1 MELCIQDPSYNNSK
15 YLHESLLAAFDVALE
30 GGGAYAFATSDGIEL
45 LLCDDSFKKF
55 IENGKFQ
62 LIVGMDDITNRKA
75 LETLK
80 ELQARYPDRLSVKA
94 YVHKKHG
101 STFHPKYSWFKT
113 NDGGLLIIG
122 SGNLTQQGLRQ
133 NREAYSIITCDR
145 QTFNAMI
152 EGWKKWVE
160 HSAPFLFDV
169 DDEKVLYLASQNK
182 KKTTAIAEA
191 KRTVREE
198 AKMAGEPSLAELFAN
213 QPRDTHMP
221 IRRSGQAGSSEHTQ
235 QATKQPLSAPRT
247 AQIGAGPSIH
257 EDENPDDEYWMI
269 DQESSILIAEIPK
282 SGNRWKQAN
291 FDKKT
296 FEQYF
301 GATCGENGE
310 YRILLKN
317 IDHNGQ
323 LGKTEVRPSVSVSSQ
338 NYRFE
343 LDAASGLDY
352 PNEGKRPICIFA
364 KVSQR
369 DFLYELIMPNNSEYA
384 AVLAVL
390 NEKEPVSVKMRRLT
404 FNVDELLEKAPNLG
418 VWKRIE

>member
-191 KRTVREE
+191 KRTVRE
-198 AKMAGEPSLAELFAN
+198 
-213 QPRDTHMP
+213 
-221 IRRSGQAGSSEHTQ
+221 
-235 QATKQPLSAPRT
+235 
-247 AQIGAGPSIH
+247 
-257 EDENPDDEYWMI
+257 
-269 DQESSILIAEIPK
+269 
-282 SGNRWKQAN
+282 N
-291 FDKKT
+291 FHCSK
-296 FEQYF
+296 FNIMFIFIFFSFMCYFMVNEQMGFKWHFFY
-301 GATCGENGE
+301 N
-310 YRILLKN
+310 
-317 IDHNGQ
+317 
-323 LGKTEVRPSVSVSSQ
+323 VR
-338 NYRFE
+338 
-343 LDAASGLDY
+343 
-352 PNEGKRPICIFA
+352 
-364 KVSQR
+364 
-369 DFLYELIMPNNSEYA
+369 
-384 AVLAVL
+384 
-390 NEKEPVSVKMRRLT
+390 
-404 FNVDELLEKAPNLG
+404 
-418 VWKRIE
+418 KRIICFSKTTIII